1 MTKQPASLPRRRVPV
16 WRLGLVWLSIT
27 WERVWDALW
36 PASGIVGLFLFL
48 VLVDVLP
55 SLAGWLH
62 VLLLVGFAI
71 GIFWAFG
78 HNLSKFGLPT
88 RLEIDRRLE
97 VDSALRHRPLEA
109 LGDNQAAGTQNP
121 AGQALWALHQKQ
133 MAEAAANLRFRLPRS
148 GLFRKDPCALRFA
161 LVISIGILAIFAE
174 GDIAERLERSVQPN
188 WGDDGSDLSVAAD
201 AWVTPPEYTGYP
213 PIFLT
218 SGADDPGRSALRT
231 VKVPKRS
238 KLMAQVTGGGNDTLL
253 LVDDKSQKFTK
264 KTGDIAQ
271 IERILSKSGKLAIR
285 DSGRILAGWKIEIIP
300 DEPPAVEFVREPV
313 KSKRNT
319 LRFHFSGQDDYGVV
333 KIVASIRRH
342 SLFEA
347 AKKDRDAKYEK
358 HIFEVELPLPGT
370 NARDFSAT
378 IFKDLTAH
386 RWAGLPVEVQLIATD
401 ASGQTGKSEKIETV
415 LPERRFNHPVAQI
428 IIQERKRFVDAPSTY
443 GPRAGVML
451 DNLSWN
457 YDNFNGDIVTFLGL
471 SVAGARLMNA
481 DQSENVPAIE
491 KFLWEIAL
499 RIEDGRLSLSEIA
512 MRQAQDNLMHALN
525 KNASD
530 AEISS
535 LLDKYR
541 QTLSDYFD
549 RLVDSLKELDKETSE
564 SLGLG
569 RKSQILRRQDLM
581 RMLKDVSKFIQNR
594 QREKARQMLVQLQE
608 LMESMRVKRF
618 AKQSEATR
626 RAIRV
631 VNDLKRL
638 VKSQQELLDKTYR
651 IARDLNQIK
660 VQKQNTILYQGFVP
674 FSSDQKDLVG
684 ENKSKTENEYV
695 LERSL
700 KDEIN
705 QQGLL
710 RGQLGDLMRRVAE
723 LNVPIPDELGLAE
736 ISMRKSSKNLRIG
749 AVGKSVAHQ
758 SDVIKALTKSL
769 KSTMTH
775 LASQAGEDSFDMDDD
790 WLQGGQSKND
800 PFGRP
805 RNSKQGEG
813 AGGAPNLG
821 EEVAIPG
828 IQDIHSAKKIRDELR
843 RRAGEYKRPKQER
856 EYYKRLL
863 QRF

>member
-1 MTKQPASLPRRRVPV
+1 MTKQSALLPRRRVPS
-16 WRLGLVWLSIT
+16 WRLGLVWLSIS
-27 WERVWDALW
+27 WERVWQALW

-62 VLLLVGFAI
+62 ILLLFGFAI
-71 GIFWAFG
+71 GIVLAFG

-88 RLEIDRRLE
+88 RSEIDRRLE
-97 VDSALRHRPLEA
+97 ADSALRHRPLEA

-148 GLFRKDPCALRFA
+148 GLFHRDPWALRFA
-161 LVISIGILAIFAE
+161 LVISIGIAAIFAG
-174 GDIAERLERSVQPN
+174 GDIAERIERSIQPN
-188 WGDDGSDLSVAAD
+188 WEGDGSDLSIAAD
-201 AWVTPPEYTGYP
+201 AWITPPEYTGYP
-213 PIFLT
+213 PIFLI
-218 SGADDPGRSALRT
+218 SGADDPRGSAFRT

-238 KLMAQVTGGGNDTLL
+238 KLTAQVTGGGGDSY
-253 LVDDKSQKFTK
+253 LVVDGKSQKLAK
-264 KTGDIAQ
+264 KPGDIAQ
-271 IERILSKSGKLAIR
+271 IERMLIKSGELAIR

-300 DEPPAVEFVREPV
+300 DEPPTVEFVREPV

-319 LRFHFSGQDDYGVV
+319 LRFHFSGQDDYGIV
-333 KIVASIRRH
+333 KIVAFIRRH
-342 SLFEA
+342 SLFGA
-347 AKKDRDAKYEK
+347 AKKDSDAKHEK
-358 HIFEVELPLPGT
+358 HTFEVELPLPGN
-370 NARDFSAT
+370 NARDFSTT
-378 IFKDLTAH
+378 IYKDLTAH
-386 RWAGLPVEVQLIATD
+386 RWAGLPVEVRLIATD

-457 YDNFNGDIVTFLGL
+457 YDDFNGDIVTFLGL
-471 SVAGARLMNA
+471 SVAGGRLMNA
-481 DQSENVPAIE
+481 DQSEHVTAIE

-512 MRQAQDNLMHALN
+512 MRKAQDDLLNALN

-530 AEISS
+530 SEIAR
-535 LLDKYR
+535 LLDNYR

-569 RKSQILRRQDLM
+569 EKSQILRRQDLM
-581 RMLKDVSKFIQNR
+581 RMLQDVSKFIQNH

-608 LMESMRVKRF
+608 LMETMRVKRF
-618 AKQSEATR
+618 ARQSEATR
-626 RAIRV
+626 RAIRT

-660 VQKQNTILYQGFVP
+660 VQKQNTILYPGFVP
-674 FSSDQKDLVG
+674 FSSDQKDMVG
-684 ENKSKTENEYV
+684 ANKSEIEKKYV
-695 LERSL
+695 LERPL

-710 RGQLGDLMRRVAE
+710 RGQLGDVMRRVAE
-723 LNVPIPDELGLAE
+723 LNVPIPDEMGLAE

-758 SDVIKALTKSL
+758 SDVIEALTKSL

-775 LASQAGEDSFDMDDD
+775 LASQAGEDPFDMDDD
-790 WLQGGQSKND
+790 WLQTGQSKND

-813 AGGAPNLG
+813 GGGAPNLG

-828 IQDIHSAKKIRDELR
+828 IQDIHSAKQIRDELR
-843 RRAGEYKRPKQER
+843 RRASEYKRPKQER

-863 QRF
+863 KRF